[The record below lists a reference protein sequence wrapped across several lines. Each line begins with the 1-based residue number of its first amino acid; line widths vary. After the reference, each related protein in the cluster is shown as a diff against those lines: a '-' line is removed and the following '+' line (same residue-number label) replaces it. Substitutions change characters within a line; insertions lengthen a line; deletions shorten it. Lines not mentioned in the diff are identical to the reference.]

1 MSKQMFQCLFAILAG
16 LFTIFCAA
24 KDFDWFMNHHKA
36 RFFVNIFG
44 RDGARVFYGI
54 LGVILMLLGVFVGL
68 GR

>member
-1 MSKQMFQCLFAILAG
+1 MSEQMFKGLFAIFAG

-54 LGVILMLLGVFVGL
+54 LGLILLFLGVFLGL

>member
-1 MSKQMFQCLFAILAG
+1 MSDQMFKGLFAILAG

-54 LGVILMLLGVFVGL
+54 LGVILIMTTVFTN
-68 GR
+68 